1 MSILKIELANIDI
14 DGDNK
19 NILIATGSLYLDSKL
34 D

>member
-19 NILIATGSLYLDSKL
+19 NILIATGLIKT
-34 D
+34 